1 MVKEFILC
9 SAVHYDNG
17 TNYNKTNVIGI
28 ESGVVICGKR
38 HNDCNDTLRGILG
51 DSFVVPEREFQGFL
65 TSHNRFVSRAIA
77 FQIAKANNQIIHR
90 MFDNDTHGIL
100 TSEDLYGVDE

>member
-1 MVKEFILC
+1 MHKEFILC

-17 TNYNKTNVIGI
+17 AETNIIGI
-28 ESGVVICGKR
+28 GSGVVICGRR

-51 DSFVVPEREFQGFL
+51 NSFVVPEREFQGFL
-65 TSHNRFVSRAIA
+65 TSHNKFVSRAIA

-90 MFDNDTHGIL
+90 MFDDDAHGIL